1 MKNTAHI
8 WELGGTMCQKDMV
21 AAPLIHNLNKAII
34 AIVLDLT
41 KVENIIPSLKK
52 WLDVINQVF
61 GKNKNSNETRNGLD
75 LDIPLMIVANKY
87 DLFKNEDRYK

>member
-1 MKNTAHI
+1 
-8 WELGGTMCQKDMV
+8 MV